1 MDIKQAA
8 ETLMAAESTKQPIP
22 PFTSSTEVISV
33 DDAYNIQL
41 YQIKKKVEQGAVV
54 KGLKIGLTS
63 KAMQEMLNVYSPD
76 YGFILDSMMFEES
89 EGLSAAQFIQPK
101 VEFEIAFVFNKG
113 LKGPNVTVQDV
124 IDATAYVIPA
134 VEIIDSRIADWQI
147 KFEDTVADN
156 GSSAGAILGDNR
168 TLLSD
173 ISDITAIKMTVTK
186 NGEFL
191 DEATSAAVLG
201 NPLNAVIWLAN
212 EVGKYDVSIEPGMF
226 VLSGALS
233 KAVDFEDGDVF
244 EADFGMLGKVNVV
257 ITKEG
262 VKK

>member
-1 MDIKQAA
+1 MDIKR
-8 ETLMAAESTKQPIP
+8 AAESLMIAESTGQPIP

-33 DDAYNIQL
+33 DDAYQIQL
-41 YQIKKKVEQGAVV
+41 YQIQKKVEQGAVV

-63 KAMQEMLNVYSPD
+63 KAMQDMLNVYTPD
-76 YGFILDSMMFEES
+76 YGFILDSMVFEET
-89 EGLSAAQFIQPK
+89 EGLHAARFIQPK
-101 VEFEIAFVFNKG
+101 VEFEIAFVFNKR
-113 LKGPNVTVQDV
+113 LQGPNVTIQDV
-124 IDATAYVIPA
+124 IDATAYVVPA
-134 VEIIDSRIADWQI
+134 VEVIDSRIADWKI

-156 GSSAGAILGDNR
+156 GSSAGAILGEKR

-173 ISDITAIKMTVTK
+173 IADISDIKMTVTK

-201 NPLNAVIWLAN
+201 NPLNAVVWLAN

-233 KAVDFEDGDVF
+233 KAVVF
-244 EADFGMLGKVNVV
+244 EEGDSFTADFGVLGKVNVV
-257 ITKEG
+257 ITKE
-262 VKK
+262 VVNR